1 MQDALVELSALD
13 AQLRVTGAVDS
24 EPEALAQLRRGLLAG
39 TIAPEEAI
47 LRARALLDARSEY
60 H

>member
-13 AQLRVTGAVDS
+13 AQLRATGAVDS
-24 EPEALAQLRRGLLAG
+24 EPEALAFLRRELLAG
-39 TIAPEEAI
+39 KLQPAEAVA
-47 LRARALLDARSEY
+47 RARAMLDARSEY